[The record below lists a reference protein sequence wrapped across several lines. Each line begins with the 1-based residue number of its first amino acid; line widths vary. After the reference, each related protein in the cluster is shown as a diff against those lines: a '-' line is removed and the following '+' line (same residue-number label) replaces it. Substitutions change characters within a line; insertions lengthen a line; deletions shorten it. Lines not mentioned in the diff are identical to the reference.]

1 MSQDKTSPAK
11 DAGREY
17 AEIWGE
23 AIHSNR
29 HLRTITVG
37 LGIAVILLIIVVI
50 RIASAD
56 PPRPIVVRVDEIGRA
71 EAVAY
76 DVMEA
81 QADPLDPTTK
91 YFLNRFVYDFY
102 SRRRATVEENWSR
115 SLRFLTTDLA
125 NASFRAES
133 QNIALLAAGA
143 ARDEL
148 QVDRVV
154 LRIQA
159 NPQEPH
165 SASADFDLVRL
176 VAEGEVDRERWS
188 LSLQFLFLDEI
199 PPDLIVHNP
208 MGIVITYL
216 QGDRAVVTGGPMIEH
231 LKGRERALAALGW
244 TGREAE
250 WIALVCLHSGVFTR
264 AQFCHYF
271 EAHRSAARRIVRT
284 LLERREAVESE
295 WPVVNGGGKS
305 CRISSKPIYRALGIE
320 NIRHRRKATVS
331 VLRRRLLSLDFVLEH
346 PGMNWLPTEGEK
358 VEFIEGLGVH
368 SNLIP
373 RRIYYGA
380 VRAQKRYFALK
391 LPVAGGDKTVTFAY
405 VDPGHATAVELHS
418 WGAAHGPL
426 WDAIRAKGR
435 RVEVIAIG
443 AELDAVLR
451 ADRVLQLWAA
461 AEPGKVAAGLTVK
474 QEISAISDAI
484 DNRDMEFL
492 AKYGGMGEAGKRYM
506 ALRKLPE
513 AELAKGVSI
522 DDYSTF
528 RATRFSEPV

>member
-1 MSQDKTSPAK
+1 
-11 DAGREY
+11 
-17 AEIWGE
+17 
-23 AIHSNR
+23 
-29 HLRTITVG
+29 
-37 LGIAVILLIIVVI
+37 
-50 RIASAD
+50 
-56 PPRPIVVRVDEIGRA
+56 
-71 EAVAY
+71 
-76 DVMEA
+76 
-81 QADPLDPTTK
+81 
-91 YFLNRFVYDFY
+91 
-102 SRRRATVEENWSR
+102 
-115 SLRFLTTDLA
+115 
-125 NASFRAES
+125 
-133 QNIALLAAGA
+133 
-143 ARDEL
+143 
-148 QVDRVV
+148 
-154 LRIQA
+154 
-159 NPQEPH
+159 
-165 SASADFDLVRL
+165 
-176 VAEGEVDRERWS
+176 
-188 LSLQFLFLDEI
+188 
-199 PPDLIVHNP
+199 
-208 MGIVITYL
+208 
-216 QGDRAVVTGGPMIEH
+216 MIEH
-231 LKGRERALAALGW
+231 LKGREQALAPFGW

-250 WIALVCLHSGVFTR
+250 WIALVCLHSGAFTR

-284 LLERREAVESE
+284 LLDRKEAVESE

-331 VLRRRLLSLDFVLEH
+331 VLMRRLLSLDFVLEH

-443 AELDAVLR
+443 AELDMVLR

-461 AEPGKVAAGLTVK
+461 AEPGKVATGLTVK

-492 AKYGGMGEAGKRYM
+492 AQYGGMGEAGKRYM